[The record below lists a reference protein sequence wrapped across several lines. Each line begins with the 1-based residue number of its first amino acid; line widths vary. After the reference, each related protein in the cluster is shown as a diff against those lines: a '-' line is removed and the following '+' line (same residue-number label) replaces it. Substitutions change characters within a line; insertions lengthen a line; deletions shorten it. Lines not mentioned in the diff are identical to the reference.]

1 MLSGDEKMI
10 NIVNQLVEYIKKH
23 DFANTDVSNIVEK
36 DIPLD
41 LSELL
46 QYSDDNILESIKQ
59 LDKEDNCEDTP
70 EKYDL
75 SDNVINLNDTAMEE
89 IKTVFEIL
97 NRQDEGNHI
106 GE

>member
-41 LSELL
+41 LSEL
-46 QYSDDNILESIKQ
+46 
-59 LDKEDNCEDTP
+59 
-70 EKYDL
+70 
-75 SDNVINLNDTAMEE
+75 
-89 IKTVFEIL
+89 
-97 NRQDEGNHI
+97 QDIEFVRWQRCLLY
-106 GE
+106 